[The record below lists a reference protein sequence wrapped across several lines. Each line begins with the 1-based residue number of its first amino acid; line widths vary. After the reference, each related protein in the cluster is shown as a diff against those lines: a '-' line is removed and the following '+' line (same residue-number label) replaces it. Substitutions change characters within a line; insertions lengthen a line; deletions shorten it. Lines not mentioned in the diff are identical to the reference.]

1 MAHSSRSLAKS
12 IGIVILG
19 IIMVGAI
26 SADFAECADT
36 YPEKPISAYV
46 GYPAG
51 GGTDTIARTLAPILE
66 ENLGQPLVIINLP
79 GAHSAQAG
87 TQVQLAKKDGYTVFF
102 ATEGMAVWQVT
113 GITKKLNY
121 KDFDPIALMGV
132 GPATVA
138 VNAKTPWNTVEELFE
153 DAKKRPGE
161 ITAGTAGPF
170 TTSHVC
176 LLILKHTLGLKFHMI
191 PYVGGSAAVLAA
203 VKGEVKV
210 LPEMTTQMY
219 EMYKAGKMKFL
230 AQFTKESMVGLEK
243 IPTLGE
249 KYPKLRPYLPY
260 GPYFGLFVAK
270 GTSEKV
276 KFRLIEA
283 MGAALK
289 DPRWT
294 KFADNRLIA
303 RLDLVGGLAEQ
314 WIDRWISNVAWIL
327 YDMGEIKQSPEKFGI
342 PRIR

>member
-1 MAHSSRSLAKS
+1 MARSSRSLAKS

-19 IIMVGAI
+19 IVMVGAI

-36 YPEKPISAYV
+36 YPEKPINAYV

-66 ENLGQPLVIINLP
+66 ENLGQPLVIVNLP

-102 ATEGMAVWQVT
+102 ATEGMAIWQVT
-113 GITKKLNY
+113 GITKKLSY

-132 GPATVA
+132 GPATLA
-138 VNAKTPWNTVEELFE
+138 VNAKTPWNTIEELFE
-153 DAKKRPGE
+153 DARRRPGE
-161 ITAGTAGPF
+161 ITGGTAGPF

-176 LLILKHTLGLKFHMI
+176 LLLLKHALGLKFNMI

-219 EMYKAGKMKFL
+219 EMYKAGKLRFL
-230 AQFTKESMVGLEK
+230 AQFTKEPMVGLEK
-243 IPTLGE
+243 IPTLAD
-249 KYPKLRPYLPY
+249 KYPKLTPYLPY

-270 GTSEKV
+270 GTPEKV

-303 RLDLVGGLAEQ
+303 RLNLVGGLAEK
-314 WIDRWISNVAWIL
+314 WIDTWISNVAWIL
-327 YDMGEIKQSPEKFGI
+327 YDMGEIKQSPDKFGI
-342 PRIR
+342 SRPK

>member
-19 IIMVGAI
+19 IIMLGAI
-26 SADFAECADT
+26 SADFAECAGT
-36 YPEKPISAYV
+36 YPERPISAYV

-66 ENLGQPLVIINLP
+66 ENLGQPLVIVNLP

-87 TQVQLAKKDGYTVFF
+87 TQVKSAKKDGYTVFF

-113 GITKKLNY
+113 GITKELSY
-121 KDFDPIALMGV
+121 KDFEPVALIGV
-132 GPATVA
+132 GPATLA
-138 VNAKTPWNTVEELFE
+138 VNAKTPWNTIEELFE
-153 DAKKRPGE
+153 EARKRPGE
-161 ITAGTAGPF
+161 ITGGTAGPF
-170 TTSHVC
+170 STSHVC
-176 LLILKHTLGLKFHMI
+176 LLLLNHVLGLKFHMI
-191 PYVGGSAAVLAA
+191 PYVGGSAAVLAT

-219 EMYKAGKMKFL
+219 EMYKAGKLRFL
-230 AQFTKESMVGLEK
+230 AQFTKEPMVGLEK
-243 IPTLGE
+243 IPTLGD
-249 KYPKLRPYLPY
+249 KYPKLAPYLPY

-270 GTSEKV
+270 GTPENV
-276 KFRLIEA
+276 KNRLMGA
-283 MGAALK
+283 MGTALS

-294 KFADNRLIA
+294 KFADNGLIE
-303 RLDLVGGLAEQ
+303 RINLFGGMAEQ

-327 YDMGEIKQSPEKFGI
+327 YDMGEIKESPEKFNI
-342 PRIR
+342 PRTK

>member
-1 MAHSSRSLAKS
+1 MARSSRSLAKS

-36 YPEKPISAYV
+36 YPEKPINAYV

-66 ENLGQPLVIINLP
+66 ENLGQPFVIVNLP

-113 GITKKLNY
+113 GITKKLSY
-121 KDFDPIALMGV
+121 KDFDPIALIGV
-132 GPATVA
+132 APATVA
-138 VNAKTPWNTVEELFE
+138 VNPKTPWNTIEELFE
-153 DAKKRPGE
+153 EAKKRPGE

-176 LLILKHTLGLKFHMI
+176 LLLLKHALGLKFHMI
-191 PYVGGSAAVLAA
+191 PYVGGAPAVLAA
-203 VKGEVKV
+203 VKGEVKM
-210 LPEMTTQMY
+210 LPEMTLQMY
-219 EMYKAGKMKFL
+219 EMYKADKLRFL
-230 AQFTKESMVGLEK
+230 AQFTNEPMVGLER
-243 IPTLGE
+243 IPTLGQ
-249 KYPKLRPYLPY
+249 KYAELKPYLPY

-270 GTSEKV
+270 GTPDNV
-276 KFRLIEA
+276 KNRLMDA
-283 MGAALK
+283 MGKALR

-294 KFADNRLIA
+294 KFADSHLIA
-303 RLDLVGGLAEQ
+303 RLNITGDMAMK

-342 PRIR
+342 PRIK